1 MLVCVC
7 YGDCYSVTDLMIHI
21 VSKNVTGV
29 KINKYWKLKKVGFPP
44 PPALS
49 LIRIFLLFVSKGLC
63 CLWSDSLGAQS
74 CHCFNLNGWV
84 FFCGHHFCVNRFSLV
99 KKVLQFVN
107 RIILHEVK
115 IMLLQIIFFVVMIL
129 NTLPENEPVF
139 EFLSI

>member
-63 CLWSDSLGAQS
+63 CLWSDSLGA
-74 CHCFNLNGWV
+74 
-84 FFCGHHFCVNRFSLV
+84 
-99 KKVLQFVN
+99 
-107 RIILHEVK
+107 
-115 IMLLQIIFFVVMIL
+115 
-129 NTLPENEPVF
+129 
-139 EFLSI
+139 